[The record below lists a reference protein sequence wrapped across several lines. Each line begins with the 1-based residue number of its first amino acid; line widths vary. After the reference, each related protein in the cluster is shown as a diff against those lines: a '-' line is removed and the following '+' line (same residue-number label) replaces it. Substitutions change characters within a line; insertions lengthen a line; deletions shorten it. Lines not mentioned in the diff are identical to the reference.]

1 MEASPVR
8 LTVPWLA
15 AIALAAVLTL
25 TGCGDD
31 AERTGETVAPADE
44 TPEKTEALDTQVPDL
59 CSLFT
64 AKDFQAVTGE
74 TAGEPVA
81 DEATGAIRGTCTIN
95 AEAGFPLVVLA
106 AYNESD
112 RETTLSMVEA
122 EPVDDL
128 GTEAYWDDAIGL
140 VIPLEG
146 KDWYLQVMATDG
158 GADLATSAQ
167 VAEIAL
173 DRLGG

>member
-1 MEASPVR
+1 MPR
-8 LTVPWLA
+8 LVA
-15 AIALAAVLTL
+15 MALAAVLTL

-31 AERTGETVAPADE
+31 AEPSAETVVPADE
-44 TPEKTEALDTQVPDL
+44 TPEEFEALDTQVPDL

-64 AKDFQAVTGE
+64 AEDFQAVTGE
-74 TAGEPVA
+74 TVGEPEA
-81 DEATGAIRGTCTIN
+81 GDATGAIRGTCAIS
-95 AEAGFPLVVLA
+95 AETGFPLVLLA
-106 AYNESD
+106 AYDESD
-112 RETTLSMVEA
+112 REATLSLVEA

-128 GTEAYWDDAIGL
+128 GTEAYWDDTLGL

-146 KDWYLQVMATDG
+146 KDWYLQVMATDA

-173 DRLGG
+173 DRLSG

>member
-1 MEASPVR
+1 MA
-8 LTVPWLA
+8 LGA
-15 AIALAAVLTL
+15 ALTL

-31 AERTGETVAPADE
+31 AERTVETTAPADE
-44 TPEKTEALDTQVPDL
+44 TPEETEALDTQVPDL

-64 AKDFQAVTGE
+64 VEDFQAVTGE
-74 TAGEPVA
+74 TAGEPQA
-81 DEATGAIRGTCTIN
+81 DEGTGAIRGTCTIS
-95 AEAGFPLVVLA
+95 AETGFPLVMLA

-112 RETTLSMVEA
+112 RETTLPMVEA

-128 GTEAYWDDAIGL
+128 DTEASWDDTLGL

-158 GADLATSAQ
+158 GADRATSAQ
-167 VAEIAL
+167 VAQIAL
-173 DRLGG
+173 DRLGE